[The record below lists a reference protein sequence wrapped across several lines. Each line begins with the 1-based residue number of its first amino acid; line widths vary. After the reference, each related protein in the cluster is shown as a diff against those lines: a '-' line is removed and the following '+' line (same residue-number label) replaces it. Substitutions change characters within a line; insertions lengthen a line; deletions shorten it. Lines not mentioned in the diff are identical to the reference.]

1 MTSAADDSATPRAVG
16 SARAPRAATIYD
28 VAELAGVSHQ
38 TVSRHLKGF
47 PGIRPETRERVEQAL
62 SSLDYRPNLAARSL
76 TTGRSHRIGALTYEI
91 DQVGPSRIVQGAAA
105 AARRAGYVLDIVTL
119 DSADENGIATS
130 LEVVNQNDLA
140 GIIVLASSD
149 EMTAAF
155 RRTRFRVPSY
165 LSSDEDGA
173 GDPASAPLALAMDE
187 LVEHLY
193 AQGHRRFYHL
203 GGPANWVA
211 AQHREAYYRAALER
225 RGLTSVG
232 TTHGDWSSAAGYA
245 AATTLP
251 DEVTAIISA
260 NDQMAL
266 GVLLAL
272 DHSGRS
278 VPGDV
283 SVTGLDDIPESAFYN
298 PPLTTIHLDTIAQGA
313 TALTRL
319 LDRISPGEFEIPVAP
334 PARVVLRSSTGP
346 VSGGTTD
353 DLLRS

>member
-1 MTSAADDSATPRAVG
+1 MTDTADETAVDRDRVG
-16 SARAPRAATIYD
+16 ARTARAATIYD

-38 TVSRHLKGF
+38 TVSRLLKGF
-47 PGIRPETRERVEQAL
+47 PGIRPETRHRVEQAL
-62 SSLDYRPNLAARSL
+62 ATLDYRPNLAARSL

-119 DSADENGIATS
+119 DNSDENGIEKS

-140 GIIVLASSD
+140 GIIVLASSE

-165 LSSDEDGA
+165 LSADEDGA
-173 GDPASAPLALAMDE
+173 GDPATAPLALAIDD
-187 LVEHLY
+187 LIGQLY
-193 AQGHRRFYHL
+193 DLGHRRFHHL

-211 AQHREAYYRAALER
+211 AQHREAYYLAALER
-225 RGLTSVG
+225 RGLVSSGTS
-232 TTHGDWSSAAGYA
+232 HGDWSSAAGFTA
-245 AATTLP
+245 ARDLP
-251 DEVTAIISA
+251 DDVTAIVSA

-266 GVLLAL
+266 GALLAL
-272 DHSGRS
+272 DQAGRS

-283 SVTGLDDIPESAFYN
+283 SVTGLDDIPEAAFYN

-313 TALTRL
+313 AALTRL

-334 PARVVLRSSTGP
+334 PARVVVRSSTGP
-346 VSGGTTD
+346 VA
-353 DLLRS
+353 RR